1 MSTVTSKIDDNKKYY
16 LNNKEKIIKQFNSL
30 IKTAEKVV
38 LPIYDNLE
46 ADFIVKQAR
55 IEFEN
60 ILSRLPYVGG
70 DKGPFTSLMIQSA
83 QTISLYKV
91 IKPLNLS
98 EREIGKMIYEIAES
112 YAQSFSSVKK
122 WLYRR
127 ALFSKKMKNYWREW
141 LKESRKRAYPENW
154 TGDFIESDG
163 KPFDYGINFTECGWM
178 KLIHNEGVEE
188 IAPYACLCDYARM
201 RAVGVGFKRTKT
213 IAAGANICD
222 FRFIKNYQTPRGWP
236 PENIS
241 ESKALM

>member
-1 MSTVTSKIDDNKKYY
+1 MSTVTSKIEDNKKYY
-16 LNNKEKIIKQFNSL
+16 INNNEKLIKQFNSL

-38 LPIYDNLE
+38 LSINGNLE
-46 ADFIVKQAR
+46 FDFIEKQAR

-91 IKPLNLS
+91 LKPLNLS
-98 EREIGKMIYEIAES
+98 EREIGKIIYEIAES

-122 WLYRR
+122 WLYRK
-127 ALFSKKMKNYWREW
+127 ALFSNKMKNHWREW
-141 LKESRKRAYPENW
+141 LKESVKRTYPENW
-154 TGDFIESDG
+154 VGDFIEGDG
-163 KPFDYGINFTECGWM
+163 KTFDYGINFTECGWM
-178 KLIHNEGVEE
+178 KLINNEGAEE

-201 RAVGVGFKRTKT
+201 RAIGVGFKRTKT
-213 IAAGANICD
+213 RAKGAELCD
-222 FRFIKNYQTPRGWP
+222 FRFIRNCDTPRGWP
-236 PENIS
+236 PEDLE